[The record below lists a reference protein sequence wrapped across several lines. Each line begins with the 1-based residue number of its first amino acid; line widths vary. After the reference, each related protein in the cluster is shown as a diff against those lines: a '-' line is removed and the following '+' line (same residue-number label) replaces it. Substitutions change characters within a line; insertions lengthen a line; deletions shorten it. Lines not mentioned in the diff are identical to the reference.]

1 MILTINYTDLQNI
14 KQQMLNDK
22 ITDNKKIYSFID
34 SYNETLNYMYKNKLI
49 KNKSKKDL
57 EDELVDFASQL
68 LKNTDKSY
76 SQMEKEYMKNTDK
89 SIYSDKSKI
98 QFKL

>member
-22 ITDNKKIYSFID
+22 ITDNKKINSFID